1 MFSHVMVGCS
11 DLDRSRRF
19 YDAVF
24 GTLGVGPGHL
34 DRHRIFW
41 RSKTGVFAATLP
53 INGEP
58 QTVGNGG
65 TIGFACDTPEKV
77 DAWHAARIPRASG
90 RAPPASCTWPTCVIR
105 TATSC
110 ARRTAS
116 RSRLPPELAN
126 PPGLRIEDDQA
137 HFTGGGE
144 HLDAPDHAV
153 VHVQATLHLQH
164 AAGSLAL
171 RQFSR
176 LLAADR
182 GRGSWQQDGEAEDEG
197 GGGEGEA
204 QHWSPFSEALESG

>member
-65 TIGFACDTPEKV
+65 PIGFACDTPEKV
-77 DAWHAARIPRASG
+77 DAWHAAGVENGGASLSQTTMARVIQDFRDNEQIHG
-90 RAPPASCTWPTCVIR
+90 RVIR
-105 TATSC
+105 
-110 ARRTAS
+110 R
-116 RSRLPPELAN
+116 PEL
-126 PPGLRIEDDQA
+126 PYELVE
-137 HFTGGGE
+137 
-144 HLDAPDHAV
+144 
-153 VHVQATLHLQH
+153 
-164 AAGSLAL
+164 
-171 RQFSR
+171 R
-176 LLAADR
+176 LLGMIGAGVERQLVTERQLAPEQAR
-182 GRGSWQQDGEAEDEG
+182 KVMDEG
-197 GGGEGEA
+197 IA
-204 QHWSPFSEALESG
+204 ALAPFGAHAEPLRALAHYTVERDR